1 MTYND
6 DAPGD
11 NTPPQQQESKLHI
24 GSKVALIGEDGS
36 LGMIRE
42 RAPIRGVWV
51 VRWYAGKE
59 AGKEMLA
66 HEDTLRRA

>member
-1 MTYND
+1 MTYNND
-6 DAPGD
+6 EPGD
-11 NTPPQQQESKLHI
+11 NTPQPEESKMHI
-24 GSKVALIGEDGS
+24 GSKVALIGEEGS
-36 LGMIRE
+36 IGMIQE

-59 AGKEMLA
+59 AGKELLA

>member
-6 DAPGD
+6 NAPGD
-11 NTPPQQQESKLHI
+11 NTPPQQESKMHI
-24 GSKVALIGEDGS
+24 GSKVTLIGDEGS
-36 LGMIRE
+36 IGMISN
-42 RAPIRGVWV
+42 RAPVRGVWV